1 MNEIISHLFEEK
13 KSSENEVSPKDTKN
27 YIYHYNFDIKYEI
40 LCPIIK
46 DIQLETQLIKFFKN
60 YQYSDLIF
68 ITGNSTSSINSRFF
82 FNYRKMVDFYFQV
95 TFFEEMDD
103 SLKIVYHIYKTK
115 PINANFDLALSLF
128 KREKKAILEIE
139 IIPPKNIIIPEKI
152 LNIIYNELDY
162 NFLYLSLAV
171 KLKKEKLIY
180 YNSGIIQNEFFVLSQ
195 IIQNIKLIEYLINGK
210 LTNITNKKKDIDG
223 INSDG
228 KNKNI
233 QLNEVY
239 KVNLYKQKE
248 ESSLDNISFKI
259 INFKSREDKLM
270 INIKIIYDNGIEG
283 KNNLS
288 SNSLYNIVTLNITKI
303 TNNLTFIL
311 IKTILDDDYK
321 DRNINSI
328 KKVSNKILSKL
339 KKLSEIS
346 KNQISF

>member
-1 MNEIISHLFEEK
+1 MFTEIKQKENSADHL
-13 KSSENEVSPKDTKN
+13 
-27 YIYHYNFDIKYEI
+27 
-40 LCPIIK
+40 
-46 DIQLETQLIKFFKN
+46 
-60 YQYSDLIF
+60 
-68 ITGNSTSSINSRFF
+68 
-82 FNYRKMVDFYFQV
+82 
-95 TFFEEMDD
+95 
-103 SLKIVYHIYKTK
+103 
-115 PINANFDLALSLF
+115 
-128 KREKKAILEIE
+128 
-139 IIPPKNIIIPEKI
+139 
-152 LNIIYNELDY
+152 
-162 NFLYLSLAV
+162 
-171 KLKKEKLIY
+171 
-180 YNSGIIQNEFFVLSQ
+180 
-195 IIQNIKLIEYLINGK
+195 
-210 LTNITNKKKDIDG
+210 NKVIDG

-321 DRNINSI
+321 ERNINSI

>member
-1 MNEIISHLFEEK
+1 MEPILDEKQVKSNINSESIKQSEERK
-13 KSSENEVSPKDTKN
+13 

-270 INIKIIYDNGIEG
+270 INIKIIYENGNEG

-321 DRNINSI
+321 ERNINYI
-328 KKVSNKILSKL
+328 KKISNKILSKL

>member
-1 MNEIISHLFEEK
+1 
-13 KSSENEVSPKDTKN
+13 
-27 YIYHYNFDIKYEI
+27 
-40 LCPIIK
+40 
-46 DIQLETQLIKFFKN
+46 
-60 YQYSDLIF
+60 
-68 ITGNSTSSINSRFF
+68 
-82 FNYRKMVDFYFQV
+82 MVDFYFQV

-270 INIKIIYDNGIEG
+270 INIKIIYENGIEE

-321 DRNINSI
+321 ERNINSI
-328 KKVSNKILSKL
+328 KKLSNKILSKL